1 VVTTTPV
8 LGKSSEII
16 HYRTDPAKYDLKLG
30 RPETYIYIYCI
41 VFLL

>member
-16 HYRTDPAKYDLKLG
+16 HYRTDPAKYDLAVCCPANYVYTLMHS
-30 RPETYIYIYCI
+30 
-41 VFLL
+41 FL